1 MGHFFSLKDF
11 WKQKTDCNAFTP
23 TENKYYT
30 FMEESGVPIPKDMN
44 RLVSYRPIH
53 CFEMSVLFI
62 SNSWTFVV
70 SLFTKKQVDKDNR

>member
-1 MGHFFSLKDF
+1 
-11 WKQKTDCNAFTP
+11 
-23 TENKYYT
+23 
-30 FMEESGVPIPKDMN
+30 MEKSGVPIPKDMN

-53 CFEMSVLFI
+53 CFEMSVLFT